1 MCRYHNS
8 FSLRRVAFALPQKL
22 PKRHKGLCPLDP
34 YHVRKASASL
44 FSLLV
49 GRICLMPRSANSV
62 LFQIHSHIY
71 IPISSS
77 FHTTYRQ
84 HTRHA
89 HWILFTAFLH
99 DSLVKLRRQS
109 ANTVALFTS
118 LRNCCNLN
126 KTLKLGNNAT
136 KVGTYQTKFSATVI
150 QKSVHILRGR
160 VGYAVGNL

>member
-1 MCRYHNS
+1 MYHYHS
-8 FSLRRVAFALPQKL
+8 MFSLRRVAFALPQKL

-34 YHVRKASASL
+34 YHVRKASTSL
-44 FSLLV
+44 FFLLV
-49 GRICLMPRSANSV
+49 GKIRFMPRSADFV
-62 LFQIHSHIY
+62 LFQFHSHIY
-71 IPISSS
+71 ISTSSS

-109 ANTVALFTS
+109 ANTVALFAS

-136 KVGTYQTKFSATVI
+136 KVGTFRTIFSATVI
-150 QKSVHILRGR
+150 QKSV
-160 VGYAVGNL
+160 